1 VSEVL
6 VVALSLA
13 LNALLP
19 YLIVRRDLRG
29 LSEERLARAW
39 TEASFLS
46 AVVAFG
52 PLALPVHFAKTRR
65 SLSGFGLGVGLCVL
79 ALGAQATVV
88 ALLSAAFGPSPE

>member
-1 VSEVL
+1 VSEAL

-13 LNALLP
+13 LNSLVP

-39 TEASFLS
+39 TDASFLS

-65 SLSGFGLGVGLCVL
+65 SLRGFGLGVGLGLL
-79 ALGAQATVV
+79 ALGAQAVVV
-88 ALLSAAFGPSPE
+88 ALLSAAFGLSPE